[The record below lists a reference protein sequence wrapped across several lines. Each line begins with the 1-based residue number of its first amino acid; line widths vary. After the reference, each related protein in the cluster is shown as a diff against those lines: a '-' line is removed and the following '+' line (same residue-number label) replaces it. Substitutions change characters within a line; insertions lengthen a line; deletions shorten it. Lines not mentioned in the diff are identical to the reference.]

1 MLSIGQILS
10 GDGDC
15 GDCTLSQCLMSN
27 GCAKIRRECVDPY
40 HDLPGCDCL
49 YGCTISK
56 EGDLKDM
63 KTVRSCLYNITEGP
77 NSEEF
82 NAQRKAQGNPV
93 CRESLLA
100 SGFDPDEVLWSAK
113 KHHLYPTAFS

>member
-1 MLSIGQILS
+1 
-10 GDGDC
+10 
-15 GDCTLSQCLMSN
+15 
-27 GCAKIRRECVDPY
+27 
-40 HDLPGCDCL
+40 
-49 YGCTISK
+49 
-56 EGDLKDM
+56 M